1 MKISRNFFKAMVGQT
16 PWSARVSLDP
26 ASARAVNLDPTQR
39 AGRGAGCRPG
49 GPPHILLL
57 LIYAAAVFGQS
68 PRAIAISTGPRE
80 LVQFERDIER
90 VAISE
95 PKIAD
100 AIVVSPREIM
110 INGKSAGK
118 ASLIVWDGGSAP
130 TRFNIN
136 VNNDNSEH
144 DISRKEL

>member
-1 MKISRNFFKAMVGQT
+1 MRIC
-16 PWSARVSLDP
+16 LY
-26 ASARAVNLDPTQR
+26 
-39 AGRGAGCRPG
+39 
-49 GPPHILLL
+49 LLL
-57 LIYAAAVFGQS
+57 TAVIAPAQS
-68 PRAIAISTGPRE
+68 PREIAIITGRGE
-80 LVQFERDIER
+80 LLQFERDIER

-110 INGKSAGK
+110 VNGKSAGK

-136 VNNDNSEH
+136 IANDNSEA
-144 DISRKEL
+144 DLSRKELVRPGSPHESIGRKHRRPL

>member
-1 MKISRNFFKAMVGQT
+1 MSLRAALLLTLTALATAQT
-16 PWSARVSLDP
+16 PRQLSIIL
-26 ASARAVNLDPTQR
+26 
-39 AGRGAGCRPG
+39 GRGE
-49 GPPHILLL
+49 LL
-57 LIYAAAVFGQS
+57 
-68 PRAIAISTGPRE
+68 
-80 LVQFERDIER
+80 QFERDIER

-110 INGKSAGK
+110 VNGKSSGK

-136 VNNDNSEH
+136 VANDNSEAEL
-144 DISRKEL
+144 SR